1 MKPIIFFLTALSALL
16 GSFAD
21 AAARQPDIVL
31 IMADDIGIDGFGCYG
46 GTSYQTPRIDQ
57 LAATGLRFTHAYS
70 QPLCTPT
77 RVQLMTGKY
86 NHRNWTYFG
95 ILDPQE
101 TTFGHRLQAAGYH
114 TMIAGKWQLQSYD
127 PPDFPNAER
136 RRGTGMKIADA
147 GFHEWSQFHA
157 WHTEDKGSRYPDPK
171 MDNNGTIESFPD
183 QYGPDIWVDKITDFL
198 KRHRADNSDRPAFV
212 YYAMALPHWPFNP
225 TPESEAWQ
233 DPGRRYEE
241 STEFFPDMVAHMDQ
255 CVGKLV
261 DSLDQL
267 GMRDNTLIIFYSDNG
282 TDRRI
287 TSKMGGVDI
296 PGGKAL
302 PVQAGIRVPL
312 IANWPGKVPSGAICD
327 DLVDASDFV
336 PTLMELAEAP
346 ITDSDS
352 AQLDGQSFAPQL
364 FGRQHPHPRQH
375 SFFWYDP
382 RPGWDKEAYG
392 RSVFALD
399 KNYKLLRDGKLFKID
414 PLLPVETLIQG
425 ELDPEA
431 GAAKAKLQAVID
443 AQLAD
448 GEPPLVD
455 AFGDP
460 VKAAQ

>member
-1 MKPIIFFLTALSALL
+1 VKPILFFLTVAVLL
-16 GSFAD
+16 VNISN
-21 AAARQPDIVL
+21 AAARQPNIVL

-57 LAATGLRFTHAYS
+57 LAATGVRFTHAYS

-77 RVQLMTGKY
+77 RVQLMTGRY

-95 ILDPQE
+95 ILDSGE

-127 PPDFPNAER
+127 PPDFPNADR
-136 RRGTGMKIADA
+136 RRGTGMKITDA
-147 GFHEWSQFHA
+147 GFDEWSQYHA

-183 QYGPDIWVDKITDFL
+183 RYGPDIWVEKIADFL
-198 KRHRADNSDRPAFV
+198 KRNRDSGRDRPAFV

-225 TPESEAWQ
+225 TPESEAWN
-233 DPGRRYEE
+233 DPTRRYEE

-261 DSLDQL
+261 DSLEQL
-267 GMRDNTLIIFYSDNG
+267 GMREDTLILFYSDNG

-287 TSKMGGVDI
+287 SSKMGNVDI

-312 IANWPGKVPSGAICD
+312 IANWPGKVPAGAVVT
-327 DLVDASDFV
+327 DLVDAADFV
-336 PTLMELAEAP
+336 PTLMEIAESP
-346 ITDSDS
+346 VTDTD
-352 AQLDGQSFAPQL
+352 QHRLDGQSFAPQL
-364 FGRQHPHPRQH
+364 LGKPNPAPRETA
-375 SFFWYDP
+375 FFWYDP

-399 KNYKLLRDGKLFKID
+399 KNYKLFRDGRLFKID
-414 PLLPVETLIQG
+414 SLLPLEEQIRGQLSPKA
-425 ELDPEA
+425 L
-431 GAAKAKLQAVID
+431 AAKTKLQAVID

-455 AFGDP
+455 AFGAP
-460 VKAAQ
+460 IKAPR